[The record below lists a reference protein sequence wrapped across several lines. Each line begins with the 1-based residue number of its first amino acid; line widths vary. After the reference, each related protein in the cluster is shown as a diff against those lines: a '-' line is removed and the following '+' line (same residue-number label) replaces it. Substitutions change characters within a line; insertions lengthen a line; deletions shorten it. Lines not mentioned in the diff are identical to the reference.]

1 MTESFP
7 VCKSP
12 HHLSLSK
19 VEIFICLYKLAIHIF
34 ASTSLYLLYTN
45 LFSSGQ
51 SLAHFL
57 GLSTELHLSLQPLSE
72 DVLLLHNLL
81 VLLVQYTNSFLLP
94 KYKNK

>member
-1 MTESFP
+1 MTEIFP

-12 HHLSLSK
+12 HHISLSK
-19 VEIFICLYKLAIHIF
+19 IEISICLYKPGIHICIHL
-34 ASTSLYLLYTN
+34 SLYTN

-57 GLSTELHLSLQPLSE
+57 SLSTELHLGLQPLCE
-72 DVLLLHNLL
+72 DVLLLHDLL

-94 KYKNK
+94 K